1 LLLRPFMQLLPS
13 NFANL
18 SAKFMMVKKAQI
30 DWILLFL
37 FGLLSLF
44 FIIIFY
50 TSLPDSY
57 LDQLFNTDSLY
68 LPSLYNDFFIEHGKV
83 TSWNFNSSPN
93 FVPDMLLYF
102 PMNGIIGNFR
112 LTAIVFSL
120 VQQIIIMFL
129 VYSIL
134 KRFFGKDVN
143 LYFGLVVLLS
153 VIFLLAFLIGN
164 EYYLSFLYVSH
175 TFHVGTFV
183 MALICLNLSFVYIK
197 KKQNGIFVLMLLL
210 QLIAFLSDRL
220 FLILFTAPAFF
231 TFILFWKNRQYLVLA
246 ISQIFIG
253 LTGFIVFNNLNEWFQ
268 IKIGSPHRI
277 NQISYFFEALQ
288 VLIKHFSTI
297 LARFDVVS
305 LIWIMAIASFVAGG
319 IIVVRNYRKILFV
332 AQPDLSLVYLL
343 FSTFFFPMVIIAP
356 LLNGNYTGFDTVRY
370 IIFAFYLAIF
380 NIPFILWSYCS
391 QISSNVVRI
400 TGIIIFALLFGY
412 GIFLT
417 SKINPV
423 KQIAHILNYYP
434 PYVEM
439 VDQVVADENL
449 KFGLANYWDAKYIT
463 MFSKSGV
470 KIYAALDDLN
480 AYYHVSNQDWYYG
493 CSTCDIGVKEFNFII
508 FDRFAWRDVI
518 NQLMNQDSRLIHKE
532 NLELL
537 ITKPFVMSRLTYK
550 PVFKNN

>member
-1 LLLRPFMQLLPS
+1 
-13 NFANL
+13 
-18 SAKFMMVKKAQI
+18 MMIKKAQI

-44 FIIIFY
+44 FIVLFY
-50 TSLPDSY
+50 ASLPDSY

-68 LPSLYNDFFIEHGKV
+68 LPSLYKDFFIEHGKV
-83 TSWNFNSSPN
+83 TSWSFNSSPN

-102 PMNGIIGNFR
+102 PMNWMIGNFR

-120 VQQIIIMFL
+120 FQQMLLMFL
-129 VYSIL
+129 VYSL
-134 KRFFGKDVN
+134 LRRFFGKDANV
-143 LYFGLVVLLS
+143 YSGLIVLLS
-153 VIFLLAFLIGN
+153 IIFLLSFLLGN
-164 EYYLSFLYVSH
+164 EYYLSFLYVSN

-183 MALICLNLSFVYIK
+183 MALICLKLSFVYVEK
-197 KKQNGIFVLMLLL
+197 KKTGILVLMLFL

-231 TFILFWKNRQYLVLA
+231 TFILFWKNRQSLILA
-246 ISQIFIG
+246 ISQLLVG
-253 LTGFIVFNNLNEWFQ
+253 LTGFIIFNNLSEWFH
-268 IKIGSPHRI
+268 IKVGSPHRI

-288 VLIKHFSTI
+288 VLIQHFTAI
-297 LARFDVVS
+297 LSRFDIVS
-305 LIWIMAIASFVAGG
+305 LIWILAIISFITGG
-319 IIVVRNYRKILFV
+319 IIVLRNYRKILFG
-332 AQPDLSLVYLL
+332 AQPDLPLVYLL

-370 IIFAFYLAIF
+370 IIFAFYVAIF
-380 NIPFILWSYCS
+380 NIPLILWFYRS
-391 QISSNVVRI
+391 QINPKVVRI
-400 TGIIIFALLFGY
+400 TGIILFTVLFGF

-417 SKINPV
+417 SKINLV
-423 KQIAHILNYYP
+423 KQISHIANYYP

-439 VDQVVADENL
+439 VDKVVAEENL
-449 KFGLANYWDAKYIT
+449 KFGLANYWDAKFIT

-470 KIYAALDDLN
+470 KIYSALDDLN

-493 CSTCDIGVKEFNFII
+493 CSNCDIGVKEFNFII
-508 FDRFAWRDVI
+508 FDRFAWRDVV
-518 NQLMNQDSRLIHKE
+518 NQLMNQDSRLIRKD